1 MIPTIGFLI
10 DWISSANHIE
20 LVLSLEEAAKKAGVN
35 LLTIMGGALNSPK
48 IYEAKSNYL
57 YTNPKDIPIDGLII
71 ESGLL
76 GLYSNYFQMKE
87 FISRFNHIPVVSLS
101 KKIEGIHTIIINTSK
116 GFNKLISHL
125 IKKHKCHNF
134 AYISGP
140 KENVDSKK
148 RLEVFKSTL
157 TENQITWNEKA
168 IYYGKFINK
177 SGNEAI
183 SYFLDDLKISPDVV
197 VAANDDMAMGAISE
211 LKKRKIS
218 IPNTIKITG
227 FDDQINAKFL
237 SPPLST
243 VKIPTNQICE
253 QAIESIKDLIDGK
266 KMDELIEIPTKP
278 IMRSS
283 CGCDNSAANES
294 NSDNFNLL
302 PKKKK
307 IIINLI
313 DAYRNIGYTRD
324 ILHLEKV
331 IPYLF
336 NKTNIL
342 SCIISFFQNNSL
354 EKLSPVLKYMNNEA
368 KISKFKEIF
377 KNPYHLLKSLL
388 KSEKPINFRLFSII
402 FQDKVIG
409 TIIYQV
415 KLDGNLLGSAM
426 RTNLLDNLAKTLYI
440 HQFLNHY

>member
-1 MIPTIGFLI
+1 MIPTIGFFI

-20 LVLSLEEAAKKAGVN
+20 LILSLEEAAKKAGVN

-48 IYEAKSNYL
+48 IYEAKSNKL
-57 YTNPKDIPIDGLII
+57 YNNPKDIPIDGLII

-76 GLYSNYFQMKE
+76 GLYCNYLQMKE

-101 KKIEGIHTIIINTSK
+101 KKIESIHTIIIDASK
-116 GFNKLISHL
+116 GFNELISHV
-125 IKKHKCHNF
+125 IKKHKCQNF

-140 KENVDSKK
+140 KENDDSNK

-157 TENQITWNEKA
+157 KENQITWNEKA
-168 IYYGKFINK
+168 IYYGKFINT

-183 SYFLDDLKISPDVV
+183 NYFFDDLNISPDVI
-197 VAANDDMAMGAISE
+197 VAANDDMAMGAINE
-211 LKKRKIS
+211 LKKRKIL
-218 IPNTIKITG
+218 IPDTIKIIG
-227 FDDQINAKFL
+227 FDDQINAKFFN
-237 SPPLST
+237 PPLST

-253 QAIESIKDLIDGK
+253 KAIEVIKDLIDGK
-266 KMDELIEIPTKP
+266 KKDELIEIPTKM
-278 IMRSS
+278 IIRSS
-283 CGCDNSAANES
+283 CGCDNSRTNES

-302 PKKKK
+302 PKKQK
-307 IIINLI
+307 IIINFI

-324 ILHLEKV
+324 IGLLEKV

-336 NKTNIL
+336 DNTNIL
-342 SCIISFFQNNSL
+342 LCIISFFQNNSS
-354 EKLSPVLKYMNNEA
+354 ENLSPVLKYMNNEA

-388 KSEKPINFRLFSII
+388 RSENPINIRLFSII